1 MRHALVSD
9 VHGNLEALEA
19 VLADLATRGVDDV
32 ACLGDFVGYGASPD
46 ACIDRLRPHVAVSLL
61 GNHDEAVLHPE
72 SLAHFNPTA
81 AEAARWTRSELSGEH
96 LAWLA
101 TLPLSAV
108 WHGARLVHAS
118 PIAPEAWTYLQD
130 ATDAT
135 QQFAGFSEALCFVGH
150 THAPVVFVAAPGEPT
165 RALREPFV
173 ILRPGARHLV
183 VVPSVGQPR
192 DHDPRAGYLIWDDA
206 AGTLEC
212 VRVAYDVDGAAAR
225 IRGAGLPPRLADRLA
240 HGV

>member
-9 VHGNLEALEA
+9 VHGNLEALDA
-19 VLADLATRGVDDV
+19 VLADLATREVADV

-46 ACIDRLRPHVAVSLL
+46 DCIERLRGRVAVALL

-72 SLAHFNPTA
+72 TLVRFHPVA
-81 AEAARWTRSELSGEH
+81 AEAARWTRDALSAEH

-101 TLPLSAV
+101 TLPLSCV

-118 PIAPEAWTYLQD
+118 PIAPERWTYLQD
-130 ATDAT
+130 ADDAA
-135 QQFAGFSEALCFVGH
+135 QQFPGYAESLCFVGH
-150 THAPVVFVAAPGEPT
+150 THAPVVFVWTPDELT
-165 RALREPFV
+165 RAVHEPFV
-173 ILRPGARHLV
+173 TLRPGARHLV

-206 AGTLEC
+206 AGTVEC

>member
-9 VHGNLEALEA
+9 VHGNLEALDA
-19 VLADLATRGVDDV
+19 VLADLATREVHDV

-46 ACIDRLRPHVAVSLL
+46 ACIDRLRDRVAVSLL
-61 GNHDEAVLHPE
+61 GNHDDAVLHPE
-72 SLAHFNPTA
+72 ALAGFNPVA
-81 AEAARWTRSELSGEH
+81 AEAARWTRDALSAEH
-96 LAWLA
+96 RAWLA
-101 TLPLSAV
+101 TLPLSCV

-118 PIAPEAWTYLQD
+118 PIAPEAWTYLQHADD
-130 ATDAT
+130 AAG
-135 QQFAGFSEALCFVGH
+135 QFAGYPEALCFVGH
-150 THAPVVFVAAPGEPT
+150 THAPVVFVRTSDGRTHE
-165 RALREPFV
+165 LREPFV
-173 ILRPGARHLV
+173 TLRDGARHLV

-225 IRGAGLPPRLADRLA
+225 IRGAGLPPRLADRLS